1 MLPLVRSLR
10 WVVVLTLERRPQL
23 LKVGHSLFIILY
35 LLPSAQGSWVDLLAS
50 LGLFSGDRIEFFR
63 VKAYNIVSHRPDKA
77 IIEPAT
83 QKYVALGVWPDV
95 DAILPTARGN
105 VSVIYTT
112 GYSTM

>member
-10 WVVVLTLERRPQL
+10 WVVVLTLERGPQL
-23 LKVGHSLFIILY
+23 LKAGHQLFIILH

-50 LGLFSGDRIEFFR
+50 GLFSGHRIEFFR
-63 VKAYNIVSHRPDKA
+63 VKVYNIVSHRPDKA
-77 IIEPAT
+77 IIDPAT
-83 QKYVALGVWPDV
+83 QKYVALGVWPAV
-95 DAILPTARGN
+95 DAIRPTARGN